1 MPWNVLATSVEGRRD
16 DLLAGLRRL
25 AGFRPGGYRNV
36 VVAQVDD
43 PAALVDGVRAALG
56 ADARLAGALAR
67 LVPLDVHVRFE
78 QPTAIDTFTA
88 AAEPLLDRLAGKSF
102 FVRLERRGMKGRLHS
117 PTIEREIGGRL
128 WRTLESRGHTPRVEF
143 RDPDVVLVIETLG
156 DQAGIGA
163 IDRAL
168 RETFPFVKVR

>member
-36 VVAQVDD
+36 VVAEVDD
-43 PAALVDGVRAALG
+43 PAALLARVRDALPADG
-56 ADARLAGALAR
+56 RLAGALAK

-78 QPTAIDTFTA
+78 QPTATETFAA
-88 AAEPLLDRLAGKSF
+88 AAEPLLGRVAGKSF

-117 PTIEREIGGRL
+117 PTVEREVGDRL
-128 WRTLESRGHTPRVEF
+128 WRALEARGEAPRVDF
-143 RDPDVVLVIETLG
+143 RDPDVVIAIETLG

-163 IDRAL
+163 LDRAV
-168 RETFPFVKVR
+168 RTTFPFVKVR